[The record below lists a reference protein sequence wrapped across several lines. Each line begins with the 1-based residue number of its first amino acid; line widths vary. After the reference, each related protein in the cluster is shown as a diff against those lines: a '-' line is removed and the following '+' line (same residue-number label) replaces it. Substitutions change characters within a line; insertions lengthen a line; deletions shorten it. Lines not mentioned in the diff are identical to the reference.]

1 MQKRLK
7 LTKIQRILLMIA
19 LGQSIIL
26 GAGSFIAD
34 RNNKELLRDVFSS
47 RAEFSANTIGSAYGT
62 LYCQGK
68 TEEAAKLLKTYY
80 SQGAFAFAQISI
92 SNKILTSI
100 GNVEFNK
107 VSDQD
112 IATYNSALEK
122 SKVFATFAEI
132 APCKFGD
139 QPGEIEIGFSYAE
152 LNAPLRKQLLNQAK
166 ILMAQIALMIIAMVI
181 LSSIFKNQIDLII
194 ARCKKIAQGDLEEVQ
209 IFNETDD
216 FYLISETLNS
226 MSHSL
231 SDLQKEKEVQR
242 AQLVSSSK
250 LSSLGEMAGGIAH
263 EINNPLAVIDGK
275 VYQLKALL
283 GKDPINHE
291 VVNKTLV
298 SIESMVQR
306 ISKIIGGLRSFS
318 RDGSGDPYENVPVKV
333 IIDETIPLCQSRFT
347 QAGVMLK
354 LGAIDESL
362 RVNGRSTEISQV
374 ILNLL
379 GNAFDAVES
388 YEDKWVQLDVMEE
401 NQFIDIRVTDS
412 GTGIPMEVQQKM
424 LQPFFTTKP
433 VGKGTGLG
441 LSISMGIAKA
451 HQGSLFIDQEC
462 KNTRFVLRLP
472 KAA

>member
-1 MQKRLK
+1 MMIRFK

-19 LGQSIIL
+19 LGQAIIL
-26 GAGSFIAD
+26 GAGSLIVD

-47 RAEFSANTIGSAYGT
+47 RAEFAANTIGAAYGT

-68 TEEAAKLLKTYY
+68 AEEAAKLLKTYY
-80 SQGAFAFAQISI
+80 SQGAFAFAQISL

-132 APCKFGD
+132 TPCKFGD
-139 QPGEIEIGFSYAE
+139 EPGEIEIGFSFE
-152 LNAPLRKQLLNQAK
+152 GLNTPLKKQMINQAK
-166 ILMAQIALMIIAMVI
+166 ILLAQIALMFIAMVI
-181 LSSIFKNQIDLII
+181 LSGIFKNQIDLII

-209 IFNETDD
+209 LFNQKDD

-231 SDLQKEKEVQR
+231 NDLQKEKEVQR

-275 VYQLKALL
+275 VYQLKTLL
-283 GKDPINHE
+283 AKDPINPE
-291 VVNKTLV
+291 AINKSLIT
-298 SIESMVQR
+298 IENMVQR

-318 RDGSGDPYENVPVKV
+318 RDGSSDPYEKAQLKA

-354 LGAIDESL
+354 LGTVDESL
-362 RVNGRSTEISQV
+362 RINCRSTEISQI

-388 YEDKWVQLDVMEE
+388 YKEKWVQLDVVEY
-401 NQFIDIRVTDS
+401 NQFFDIRVTDS
-412 GTGIPMEVQQKM
+412 GTGIPKDIQQKM

-462 KNTRFVLRLP
+462 KNTCFVLRLP
-472 KAA
+472 KVA